1 LGAVCNHDRL
11 SVWPAGKTAAK
22 GELGGSKMTRR
33 GPLLTLG
40 AIVVFGVILLLA
52 NTTAA
57 PPPAAAAHA
66 AAAPRALSHALFVGR
81 SSDDTV
87 TVAIAVNGRKA
98 AAHLHAPGGEED
110 ALQGK
115 VTGTQLALSGSDGVR
130 MTGQISGTAVF
141 GTVTTT
147 GESVPFSALEAS
159 VKAVYAGRSSG
170 GEVSLAVDT
179 DGSKAAGYVCNGKT
193 IEAWMQGTVSGNK
206 VTLTGSNGATLTA
219 SLSGLAMF
227 GTVTPKAGDSLPF
240 SAELA
245 PHPAGVFQAR
255 ILIDGLAT
263 RIGWAVLPD
272 GTQAGVAVAGNT
284 DSPAPALNLATFT
297 FTDGGA
303 SFKAAPVAGDDT
315 VVSP

>member
-1 LGAVCNHDRL
+1 
-11 SVWPAGKTAAK
+11 
-22 GELGGSKMTRR
+22 MTRR

-141 GTVTTT
+141 GTVT
-147 GESVPFSALEAS
+147 
-159 VKAVYAGRSSG
+159 
-170 GEVSLAVDT
+170 
-179 DGSKAAGYVCNGKT
+179 
-193 IEAWMQGTVSGNK
+193 
-206 VTLTGSNGATLTA
+206 
-219 SLSGLAMF
+219 
-227 GTVTPKAGDSLPF
+227 PKAGDSLPF